1 MAISKELRIDLALLE
16 RVLAEGDSATGRIPA
31 YIDTEI
37 GEIRL
42 ANAMLDGDIQDRQRF
57 LEFPVQQLLSIS
69 EQAIEQWIEN
79 TLKIVTQ
86 NHGEDF
92 MIQAKTQL
100 EQVRKQVN
108 SVHSVTIAL
117 IDLQE
122 RGLDDNFYDSWLE
135 FVDREQV
142 SNIRNWLSSKGI
154 YLEG

>member
-92 MIQAKTQL
+92 MIQAQL